1 MDQTIKEW
9 ALIIT
14 AIITAAT
21 LLWRYLLGPVVKF
34 LRKSGH
40 NSGAIADAFPALLA
54 TFKHWPSPLGAGS
67 IIGEIERID
76 QLADITH
83 ARMLALL
90 DQKEVAI
97 FECDPSGECTHANR
111 VLCNL
116 FEMSRSEM
124 MINGWL
130 EGILPADRIPV
141 FNAWHEAIGVM
152 VPYEANYTVRGVDS
166 GKLTKVKAMAVPLR
180 NRHGEVVSYFGT
192 VQPLLESE

>member
-1 MDQTIKEW
+1 MDQIIKEW

-21 LLWRYLLGPVVKF
+21 LLWRYLLGPVAKF

-90 DQKEVAI
+90 DQKDVAI
-97 FECDPSGECTHANR
+97 FECDPSGECIHANR
-111 VLCNL
+111 SLCNL
-116 FEMSRSEM
+116 FEMSRSD
-124 MINGWL
+124 MIGNGWL
-130 EGILPADRIPV
+130 EGILPADRITV
-141 FNAWHEAIGVM
+141 FNVWRETIGAM
-152 VPYEANYTVRGVDS
+152 VPYESTYTVRGVDS
-166 GKLTKVKAMAVPLR
+166 GKLTRAKVMAVPLR

-192 VQPLLESE
+192 VQPLPESE